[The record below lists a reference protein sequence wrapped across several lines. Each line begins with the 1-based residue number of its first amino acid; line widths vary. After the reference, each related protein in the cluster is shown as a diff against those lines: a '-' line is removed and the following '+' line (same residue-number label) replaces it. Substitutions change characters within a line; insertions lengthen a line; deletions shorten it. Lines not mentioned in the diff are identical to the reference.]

1 MRKPDQGTATI
12 SLVTALGPGIPNAND
27 GSTSATRRRRHPWG
41 TGQREENRAADNET
55 GCLNTLTAHR
65 AASAAPAS
73 SKEFLMHKRR
83 FLSGL
88 VALGLAL
95 TLSGGVHWAT
105 TLAADI
111 TCTGQVGKDSEK
123 PTCHGT
129 KRDDDITGS
138 PLRDNVVAGRGDDT
152 VNGLGGMDF
161 LQGQKGDDTLD
172 GGASNDWLIGQ
183 LGSDL
188 SIGGPGSDVV
198 YDNVDEVVSDVLE
211 GGDGDD
217 WVEGAAGDDTLDG
230 GPGDDKIFGWT
241 GDDTMTGGDGGDQ
254 MEGQQGSDTIDAGD
268 GDDYI
273 DAETDETPGSIDTI
287 TCGDGEDEVRANDN
301 DDVAADCEHVTSVP
315 DAASALSAKEQ
326 QAAAATMERE
336 RERFWK
342 GHRSDR

>member
-1 MRKPDQGTATI
+1 MRKPDQGTAAV
-12 SLVTALGPGIPNAND
+12 SLVTALGPGIPSAND
-27 GSTSATRRRRHPWG
+27 GSMSATRTRRHSWG
-41 TGQREENRAADNET
+41 TSQREENRAADHVT
-55 GCLNTLTAHR
+55 GYLNTLTAHR

-123 PTCHGT
+123 PTCRGT
-129 KRDDDITGS
+129 KRDDVITGS

-217 WVEGAAGDDTLDG
+217 YVEGNGGDDTLDG
-230 GPGDDKIFGWT
+230 GPGDDKMFGWT
-241 GDDTMTGGDGGDQ
+241 DDDTITGGDGADLILP
-254 MEGQQGSDTIDAGD
+254 EQGSDTIDAGG
-268 GDDYI
+268 GDDFI
-273 DAETDETPGSIDTI
+273 DAVEKETPGSVDTI
-287 TCGDGEDEVRANDN
+287 TCGGGEDEVWANDN
-301 DDVAADCEHVTSVP
+301 DDVAADCEHVTRFP
-315 DAASALSAKEQ
+315 DAVSALSAKQ
-326 QAAAATMERE
+326 QKATAATRDRE

-342 GHRSDR
+342 EHRSDR